1 MKTILIF
8 WGFMLIS
15 MVQYG
20 QIIAD
25 HTVVDKFD
33 KIPQSYIN
41 KVKTMWMSYPGESH
55 SESIRRG
62 LELLEAAYPA
72 YQVEVAEYTNP
83 APYTTAYLRADAN
96 TWGDVDHA
104 TGWIRWYG
112 EEDWYTSAAA
122 IARTKAGIAYCNTTG
137 PALSAIGFGL
147 CYGDGGGDY
156 ITATQ
161 QYIDYC
167 TTNAY
172 PTKVFFTTGPVDV
185 DLHAHEWYLNY
196 QAIRTYVNANPNRI
210 LFDFA
215 DILCYNNDG
224 SGPNTIVDEGYTVPH
239 ITAESATPD
248 VGGFHFSNAG
258 ALRLAKAMWWM
269 LARMAGWDGSTT
281 TGIDEPGKD
290 KSLPAIIEI
299 RQDELRI
306 KLDESIL
313 SATIKLYN
321 LTGSLISAK
330 KADSDICVFDISHLP
345 SGIYLVSISKSNFI
359 KTQKIIIP

>member
-1 MKTILIF
+1 
-8 WGFMLIS
+8 MLIS
-15 MVQYG
+15 KVQYG

-55 SESIRRG
+55 SEAIRRG

-72 YQVEVAEYTNP
+72 YQVEVAEFTNP

-112 EEDWYTSAAA
+112 EEDWYASAAA

-161 QYIDYC
+161 QYVDYC

-172 PTKVFFTTGPVDV
+172 PTKVFFTTGPVDAA
-185 DLHAHEWYLNY
+185 LHLYSW
-196 QAIRTYVNANPNRI
+196 T
-210 LFDFA
+210 
-215 DILCYNNDG
+215 
-224 SGPNTIVDEGYTVPH
+224 
-239 ITAESATPD
+239 
-248 VGGFHFSNAG
+248 GF
-258 ALRLAKAMWWM
+258 L
-269 LARMAGWDGSTT
+269 
-281 TGIDEPGKD
+281 
-290 KSLPAIIEI
+290 
-299 RQDELRI
+299 
-306 KLDESIL
+306 
-313 SATIKLYN
+313 
-321 LTGSLISAK
+321 
-330 KADSDICVFDISHLP
+330 
-345 SGIYLVSISKSNFI
+345 
-359 KTQKIIIP
+359 